1 MSGLSVYGIVS
12 GSGKKVIYK
21 VGTSPYGFYNGST
34 MDELLDYKPDRMFIM
49 LGMNSLVGSPS
60 GSQMDSSISSY
71 KSIIKDCLK
80 ENPDMQV
87 IVLPVSPTRPS
98 ATVKNSNINTFN
110 KKLKKMAK
118 KLGVYYYDYT
128 SCLKGSDGTLS
139 SSYSAGD
146 GIHLTPTAYRKFKE
160 KLDDYGKTLD

>member
-21 VGTSPYGFYNGST
+21 VGASPYSFYNSSV
-34 MDELLDYKPDRMFIM
+34 MDDLLDYKPDRMFIM
-49 LGMNSLVGSPS
+49 LGTNSLVGSPT
-60 GSQMDSSISSY
+60 GSQMDRSIGYY
-71 KSIIKDCLK
+71 KSIIEECLK
-80 ENPDMQV
+80 ENPNMQV

-98 ATVKNSNINTFN
+98 ATVKNSNILTFN

-118 KLGVYYYDYT
+118 DLNVYYYNYRA
-128 SCLKGSDGTLS
+128 CLKGSDGALN

-146 GIHLTPTAYRKFKE
+146 GIHLTPTAYRVFKE
-160 KLDDYGKTLD
+160 KLDSYAKKLD